1 MNGWKQNKKKTLT
14 NSVNRDGIFVEE
26 VKVNDSITITMNKKK
41 RESNRMKS
49 FDEHNVT
56 KMRCEVDR
64 PERRSCKSSGN
75 ILVQSVGQRG
85 MVVL

>member
-56 KMRCEVDR
+56 K
-64 PERRSCKSSGN
+64 N
-75 ILVQSVGQRG
+75 AL
-85 MVVL
+85 